1 MGFGGSGQTG
11 QGFEGVLTDRKKA
24 CSFQVVETKKTNR
37 LFPQSPKG
45 SYMSYPTEKDHNFQP
60 QDPALSDYSPKD
72 AKWDDLRASTE
83 RVSQFLYRAGEFEK
97 WAHRMHDCTGL
108 LRFAELAD
116 TTTGEISLKLR
127 YAEFCHARHCPMCQK
142 RREIVYRSR
151 FLEFLPQTLSERP
164 NARWVFLTLTIPNVP
179 VESLRDALKG
189 MNAAWNRFTQRK
201 EFKPVTGWIRTT
213 EVTREVKRKGYA
225 HPHFHC
231 LLMVPPSFFA
241 KNYTK
246 QSRWAEVWGECMRL
260 DVVPSVDVRAVKG
273 GVDKAILETVKTFT
287 YSVKPETLEAD
298 QEWTLEYFRQVH
310 KLRFIAAGGALK
322 DAIRSIDSVTDEDMI
337 YTDDNPKPEAPEKE
351 LRQLGYSWRRHE
363 LKYRRFAKADMPAE
377 E

>member
-1 MGFGGSGQTG
+1 
-11 QGFEGVLTDRKKA
+11 
-24 CSFQVVETKKTNR
+24 
-37 LFPQSPKG
+37 
-45 SYMSYPTEKDHNFQP
+45 MSYPTEKDHNFQP

-72 AKWDDLRASTE
+72 AKWDELRASTE

-151 FLEFLPQTLSERP
+151 FLEFLPQTLSEHP
-164 NARWVFLTLTIPNVP
+164 KARWVFLTLTIPNVP

-213 EVTREVKRKGYA
+213 EVTREAKRKGYA

-231 LLMVPPSFFA
+231 LLMVPPSFFNG

-246 QSRWAEVWGECMRL
+246 QSRWAEIWGECMRL
-260 DVVPSVDVRAVKG
+260 DVVPSVDIRAVKG

-363 LKYRRFAKADMPAE
+363 LKYRRFAKADRPADE
-377 E
+377 

>member
-1 MGFGGSGQTG
+1 
-11 QGFEGVLTDRKKA
+11 
-24 CSFQVVETKKTNR
+24 
-37 LFPQSPKG
+37 
-45 SYMSYPTEKDHNFQP
+45 MSYPTEKDHNFQP
-60 QDPALSDYSPKD
+60 QDPALSDHSPKD
-72 AKWDDLRASTE
+72 AKWDELRASTE

-151 FLEFLPQTLSERP
+151 FLEFLPQTLSEHP
-164 NARWVFLTLTIPNVP
+164 KARWVFLTLTIPNVP
-179 VESLRDALKG
+179 VESLRDTLKS
-189 MNAAWNRFTQRK
+189 MNAAWQRFVKRK
-201 EFKPVTGWIRTT
+201 EFKAVTGWIRTT
-213 EVTREVKRKGYA
+213 EVTREAKRKGYA

-231 LLMVPPSFFA
+231 LLMVPPSFFNG

-246 QSRWAEVWGECMRL
+246 QSRWAEIWGECMRF
-260 DVVPSVDVRAVKG
+260 DFVPSVDIRAVKG

-310 KLRFIAAGGALK
+310 KMRFIAAGGALK

-363 LKYRRFAKADMPAE
+363 LRYRRFTKADRPADE
-377 E
+377 

>member
-1 MGFGGSGQTG
+1 
-11 QGFEGVLTDRKKA
+11 
-24 CSFQVVETKKTNR
+24 
-37 LFPQSPKG
+37 
-45 SYMSYPTEKDHNFQP
+45 
-60 QDPALSDYSPKD
+60 DYSPKD
-72 AKWDDLRASTE
+72 AKWDELRASTE

-151 FLEFLPQTLSERP
+151 FLEFLPQTLSEHP
-164 NARWVFLTLTIPNVP
+164 KARWVFLTLTIPNVP

-213 EVTREVKRKGYA
+213 EVTREAKRKGYA

-231 LLMVPPSFFA
+231 LLMVPPSFF
-241 KNYTK
+241 KVNYT
-246 QSRWAEVWGECMRL
+246 
-260 DVVPSVDVRAVKG
+260 
-273 GVDKAILETVKTFT
+273 
-287 YSVKPETLEAD
+287 
-298 QEWTLEYFRQVH
+298 
-310 KLRFIAAGGALK
+310 
-322 DAIRSIDSVTDEDMI
+322 
-337 YTDDNPKPEAPEKE
+337 
-351 LRQLGYSWRRHE
+351 
-363 LKYRRFAKADMPAE
+363 
-377 E
+377 